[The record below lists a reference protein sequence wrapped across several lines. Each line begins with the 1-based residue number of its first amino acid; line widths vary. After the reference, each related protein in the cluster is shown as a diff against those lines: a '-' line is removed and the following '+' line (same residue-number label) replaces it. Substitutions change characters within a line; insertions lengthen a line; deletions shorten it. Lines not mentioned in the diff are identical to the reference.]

1 MNAVELLQHLENAS
15 STSGQQVVL
24 IYFEQLKESED
35 GWKQCVSLL
44 TSNNCQDERVKFFCF
59 QVIEHFIKHH
69 YSTTSTENQLS
80 MREFLCYWIQIQC
93 IKDLNEK
100 KFLRNKAA
108 QIFSL
113 VFVRDY
119 PHRWITFFT
128 DLIQTLGFGPQA
140 VDHFLRVLM
149 AIDSEVTDRDIP
161 HTAEELERNS
171 LIKNAIR
178 EADVDKLVSS
188 WFHILDLYQ
197 NSHPQI
203 ASQCMNVIGAYISWI
218 EISLIAN
225 DQFVPLLVEQL
236 QKADTRESAADCLH
250 SILSKGMDPMSKA
263 KLVESLCNVLT
274 AAGVFKPLEGD
285 ETDFTVKMSNLVNG
299 IGVNLIDSYNKLLKL
314 GCCNDA
320 TAIQSAIE
328 SKVETM
334 LEFLANEYD
343 DVSAAVIEF
352 AREYI
357 HMIKSKVL
365 PSETQKAHAYNL
377 LVVVINKM
385 KYDVSYNFDSEG
397 EDEAAFVE
405 YRKQLKVL
413 YENLASFNRNM
424 VLEFIEKLF
433 ISTTSQWQ
441 TLRFEDVEVAIYLL
455 YISGEA
461 ITVPGGNHFS
471 VEQLKGPMSKM
482 MRLMVTS
489 DVSLHPCPAVKLQFF
504 ETVVRYDKF
513 FNSEPQHI
521 GTVLTAF
528 LDKRGLNND
537 SCKVRSR
544 CAYLFS
550 RLVKS
555 LRSHLQN
562 YTKLVLHMM
571 KELLI
576 FSVPTP
582 NNGMQQSILSEDDQL
597 FVYEAC
603 GILIVSGSFT
613 PMEKE
618 MYIRDLLSPML
629 TKFPSLVEHLI
640 LEANEKRR
648 EALCRCLCHAMAL
661 TSRIS
666 KAFSQQQTMKA
677 CGCVNVYKDTLQV
690 FLCCLQVQHPNQRRE
705 LHSSMRQYLHRM
717 VVCLEEDLL
726 PFIPSA
732 SELLLKSDD
741 ITSFQEYVPLI
752 IQLISKYRKDIL
764 PFLQQAFMPITN
776 AILNALAQPVEEND
790 EQALRDLQQLQRAYF
805 QFLASIVTNNVQE
818 VLELQDI
825 QSQEQVMTSIIYG
838 AVDVSDPVVQ
848 KTCFS
853 ILKKLVDL
861 RGGKDLCNSF
871 NEYIYKSIIPA
882 CFLAPLKASFDLRDA
897 QNMQTLVEIASC
909 MKTVYLRK
917 GEDEVTAYLH
927 QLLPTLNVNM
937 TLADEYCQALK
948 SDTKALKS
956 FLKYFFQTL
965 KT

>member
-15 STSGQQVVL
+15 SSSGQQV
-24 IYFEQLKESED
+24 ESED
-35 GWKQCVSLL
+35 GWKQCISLL
-44 TSNNCQDERVKFFCF
+44 SSNNCQDERVKFFCF
-59 QVIEHFIKHH
+59 QVIEHFIKHR
-69 YSTTSTENQLS
+69 YSTTATENQLS

-93 IKDLNEK
+93 IKDHNEK

-128 DLIQTLGFGPQA
+128 DLIQTFGFGPQA
-140 VDHFLRVLM
+140 VDHYLRVLM
-149 AIDSEVTDRDIP
+149 AIDSEVTDHDIP
-161 HTAEELERNS
+161 HTTEELERNN
-171 LIKNAIR
+171 LIKNAVR
-178 EADVDKLVSS
+178 ESDVDKLVSS
-188 WFHILDLYQ
+188 WFHILDRYQ

-236 QKADTRESAADCLH
+236 QKSDTRESAADCLH
-250 SILSKGMDPMSKA
+250 SILSKGMDPISKA
-263 KLVESLCNVLT
+263 KLVESLCS
-274 AAGVFKPLEGD
+274 GD
-285 ETDFTVKMSNLVNG
+285 ETDFTVKIMM
-299 IGVNLIDSYNKLLKL
+299 KH
-314 GCCNDA
+314 GCCNEA
-320 TAIQSAIE
+320 SAVQSAIE

-334 LEFLANEYD
+334 LEFLGNEYD
-343 DVSAAVIEF
+343 DVSAA
-352 AREYI
+352 
-357 HMIKSKVL
+357 
-365 PSETQKAHAYNL
+365 KAHAYNL
-377 LVVVINKM
+377 LAVVVNKM
-385 KYDVSYNFDSEG
+385 KYDESYNFDSEG
-397 EDEAAFVE
+397 EDEA
-405 YRKQLKVL
+405 LKVL
-413 YENLASFNRNM
+413 YENVAGFDKDM
-424 VLEFIEKLF
+424 VLEFTEKF
-433 ISTTSQWQ
+433 VTSTLSQWQ
-441 TLRFEDVEVAIYLL
+441 TLRFDDVEVAIYLL
-455 YISGEA
+455 YITGEA
-461 ITVPGGNHFS
+461 IPVQGGNHFS

-482 MRLMVTS
+482 MRLLVTS

-504 ETVVRYDKF
+504 ETVVRHDKF
-513 FNSEPQHI
+513 FNSEPEHI
-521 GTVLTAF
+521 GTILTAF
-528 LDKRGLNND
+528 LDKRGLSNE

-555 LRSHLQN
+555 HRSHLQN

-571 KELLI
+571 KDLLI

-597 FVYEAC
+597 F
-603 GILIVSGSFT
+603 
-613 PMEKE
+613 EKE
-618 MYIRDLLSPML
+618 LYIRDLLSPML

-640 LEANEKRR
+640 HEPNEKRR
-648 EALCRCLCHAMAL
+648 EVLSHCLCHAMAL

-666 KAFSQQQTMKA
+666 KAFSHQQSMKA
-677 CGCVNVYKDTLQV
+677 SGCVNVYKDTLQV

-705 LHSSMRQYLHRM
+705 LHSSVRQYLHRM
-717 VVCLEEDLL
+717 VVCLEEELL
-726 PFIPSA
+726 PYIPSA

-741 ITSFQEYVPLI
+741 ISSFQEYVPLI

-790 EQALRDLQQLQRAYF
+790 EQALRELQQLQRSYF

-861 RGGKDLCNSF
+861 RGGKDLCNTF

-882 CFLAPLKASFDLRDA
+882 CFLAPSKPSFDLRDA
-897 QNMQTLVEIASC
+897 QNMQTLAEIASC

-917 GEDEVTAYLH
+917 GEDEVTAYLQ

-937 TLADEYCQALK
+937 ALTEEYCQALK
-948 SDTKALKS
+948 ADTKVLKS
-956 FLKYFFQTL
+956 FLKYFFHTI